1 MGGRGSKSTTATAS
15 GGGGATTPQAQQPPQ
30 QQAVQA
36 TPMTP
41 QQQAQNLQQ
50 AAAQSAT
57 PPAAINDKA
66 MSQADINRLVASQNA
81 YMQQNPDA
89 DIARGLYI
97 SAANAGGGYSM
108 SQNLN
113 YKLEHGGTL
122 NGNESFIYQN
132 LRGSMQQ
139 IGADVTLNRGAHAD
153 VVQALGVSNWSNMSA
168 SQLQQALVGKSWTS
182 NSFTSCSYD
191 QSKNPFF
198 NGPNSGG
205 REVVLRMHTS
215 GQTRAM
221 LGARKQT
228 ELVLDIGT
236 NFEVTNVGYTG
247 RTATPRNGSPTR
259 QIVLDV
265 DVW

>member
-50 AAAQSAT
+50 AAAQNAT
-57 PPAAINDKA
+57 PPATINDNA

-153 VVQALGVSNWSNMSA
+153 VVQSLGVSNWSNMSA

-236 NFEVTNVGYTG
+236 NFRVTNVGYTG

-265 DVW
+265 NVW